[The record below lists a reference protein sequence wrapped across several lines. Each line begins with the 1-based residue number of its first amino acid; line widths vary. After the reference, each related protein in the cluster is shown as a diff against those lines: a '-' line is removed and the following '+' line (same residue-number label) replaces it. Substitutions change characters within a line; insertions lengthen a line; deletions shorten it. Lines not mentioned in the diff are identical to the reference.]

1 MYKENWCR
9 QRIDYVTKHYGHILQ
24 HCTSLINMAANQGDL
39 SALLVEQFPNI
50 VDVTNEEGR
59 QKHID
64 LGKETYA
71 H

>member
-1 MYKENWCR
+1 
-9 QRIDYVTKHYGHILQ
+9 
-24 HCTSLINMAANQGDL
+24 MAANQGDL